1 LHDSQ
6 LNIKKN
12 RLATVDMGEKGI
24 RPAGL
29 EPAASG
35 LGNRRSIR
43 LSYGRFNY
51 NRLEYNG
58 FPYMASTIF

>member
-1 LHDSQ
+1 MIAKTLF
-6 LNIKKN
+6 L
-12 RLATVDMGEKGI
+12 L

-43 LSYGRFNY
+43 LSYGRFSC
-51 NRLEYNG
+51 NRLEYNDLSH
-58 FPYMASTIF
+58 MESTIF